1 MNPVRTIAIADG
13 NAGRQRWFPDATVIW
28 LPDGGRKIAPANSL
42 IWPQT
47 SLERGSQVTTPAAW
61 SVEEGIIRAGL
72 SEMIVGDAI
81 AAEAA
86 NSRTSAV
93 KFFSRPPNK
102 FFSSPN

>member
-13 NAGRQRWFPDATVIW
+13 NAGRQRWFPDVDVTVIW
-28 LPDGGRKIAPANSL
+28 LLDGGPKIAPANSL

-47 SLERGSQVTTPAAW
+47 SLERVSQVTTPAAW

-81 AAEAA
+81 ATEAA
-86 NSRTSAV
+86 NSRTNAV
-93 KFFSRPPNK
+93 KIFSRLRDDTL
-102 FFSSPN
+102 